1 VTGTETTAAGATSAF
16 RRGIRDTAP
25 FLLVVLPFG
34 VVFGAIA
41 SNAGL
46 GFAEIMGFS
55 ILVVAGASQFAAVQ
69 LMIEGAPVA
78 IVLATALAI
87 NLRMAMYSAALA
99 PHLAALPF
107 GRRALLAYFLV
118 DQNYAASALEYD
130 RRPGMSAADKA
141 AYFLGTVVPVCL
153 PWYFATAAGV
163 VMGSGLPPG
172 WGLDFAVP
180 IAFLAVLAPML
191 RTAAHWAAAA
201 VSVAGT
207 LALWAVP
214 HGLGL
219 LVAAVAAM
227 AAGAVVETLQARR
240 SGSGA
245 GR

>member
-1 VTGTETTAAGATSAF
+1 VTETPQPLREEPPPF
-16 RRGIRDTAP
+16 RRGMRDAAP
-25 FLLVVLPFG
+25 LVLVVLPFG
-34 VVFGAIA
+34 VVFGAVGRE
-41 SNAGL
+41 AGL
-46 GFAEIMGFS
+46 GMAEIMGFS
-55 ILVVAGASQFAAVQ
+55 VLVVAGASQFAAVQ

-87 NLRMAMYSAALA
+87 NLRMVMYSAAIA
-99 PHLAALPF
+99 PHLAELSM

-130 RRPGMSAADKA
+130 RRPQMTAPDKA

-153 PWYFATAAGV
+153 PWYLATAAGAM
-163 VMGSGLPPG
+163 MGAGLPPG

-191 RTAAHWAAAA
+191 RSPAHWAAAV

-219 LVAAVAAM
+219 LIAAVAAM
-227 AAGAVVETLQARR
+227 AAGAAVETVQARR
-240 SGSGA
+240 SGDGA